1 VVVDREKRK
10 GERVCTAL
18 PVALG
23 GTTGVTRDVSTS
35 GVFFEIDVLCAV
47 GSLVRFTVEVAT
59 PARKMILNCEGDVV
73 RTEPRDTG
81 TGLAVRVTNWVM
93 RFA

>member
-1 VVVDREKRK
+1 MVVDREKRK

-18 PVALG
+18 PVAVG
-23 GTTGVTRDVSTS
+23 GTTGVTRDVSAT
-35 GVFFEIDVLCAV
+35 GVFFEMDILCAV

-59 PARKMILNCEGDVV
+59 PARKLILNCEGDVV
-73 RTEPRDTG
+73 RTEAHDTRM
-81 TGLAVRVTNWVM
+81 GLAVRITDSVM